1 MKTESAIMLRHPGD
15 GELGFRIIHF
25 EDDKHFNEVQRVPY
39 FSIILI
45 SEGDGEFKADFTN
58 YQISKGAI
66 LFLSPFQPFVIDGT
80 TLQGVVIN
88 FHPDFFC
95 ISKHQNEVACD
106 GILFNNPNN
115 PPFFYIPENESSSI
129 YSIIELLRAEMLLAG
144 LAQQDLLIA
153 YLKILLIRAIR
164 IKFLKSTASLPLER
178 VTADANLLRQLKE
191 MIELH
196 LKTKHSGGEYAELL
210 NISIK
215 TLGRIVKN
223 HFQKT
228 LTEIISERIVM
239 EAKRELNLTFKTVKE
254 IAYDL
259 GFNDEYHFSRYFKNK
274 IKVSP
279 QLYRNSLRNAHVRS
293 LTSGTV
299 QNAKITG
306 NPHFLFNDFYR
317 RDATTIEDRA
327 EKKVG
332 NA

>member
-1 MKTESAIMLRHPGD
+1 MTG
-15 GELGFRIIHF
+15 
-25 EDDKHFNEVQRVPY
+25 VQTCALP
-39 FSIILI
+39 I
-45 SEGDGEFKADFTN
+45 SEGNGELKADFTD

-66 LFLSPFQPFVIDGT
+66 LFLSPLQPFMIDGT
-80 TLQGVVIN
+80 WLKGVMIN
-88 FHPDFFC
+88 FHPDFYC
-95 ISKHQNEVACD
+95 ILKHQNEFACD
-106 GILFNNPNN
+106 GVLFNNPNH
-115 PPFFYIPENESSSI
+115 PPFFNLPENGGSSI
-129 YSIIELLRAEMLLAG
+129 YSIIEHIRTEMLLAG

-153 YLKILLIRAIR
+153 YLKILLIRSIR
-164 IKFLKSTASLPLER
+164 IKFLKSTISLPMDHG
-178 VTADANLLRQLKE
+178 TADASLLRQLKE

-196 LKTKHSGGEYAELL
+196 FRTKHSGGEYAELL

-223 HFQKT
+223 HFRRT

-239 EAKRELNLTFKTVKE
+239 EAKRELKLTSKTVKE

-279 QLYRNSLRNAHVRS
+279 QLYRNSLRNTHDRS
-293 LTSGTV
+293 LTSVTA
-299 QNAKITG
+299 QNAKKAG
-306 NPHFLFNDFYR
+306 SPHFLFNNFYR
-317 RDATTIEDRA
+317 RDVTTTEDRV